1 MDDGSPAGASGGR
14 CGDVGAPPGASLGG
28 SEHACQA
35 GAAWGSH
42 PRIPA
47 PAGPRG
53 ELLNFCP
60 PVFSSAE
67 RRIMYRSRGLVG
79 GPKWIC
85 GMRCADLRLDP
96 PGRGS
101 RAAPHGVQPGRAV
114 RMTQPLQTGAF
125 PVTGCLIKAA
135 PLLRQDPSHRR
146 PGEAGGEGRRWPQA
160 GRVRRRPRVAPHP
173 LASRG
178 PGWV

>member
-14 CGDVGAPPGASLGG
+14 CGDAGAPRVPPSEGQSMHARLGLP
-28 SEHACQA
+28 EA
-35 GAAWGSH
+35 
-42 PRIPA
+42 RIPA

-67 RRIMYRSRGLVG
+67 RRIMYPSRGLVG

-85 GMRCADLRLDP
+85 GVRCTDLRLDP

-101 RAAPHGVQPGRAV
+101 PAAPHGVQPGRAV

-146 PGEAGGEGRRWPQA
+146 PGEAGGEGRRRPQA
-160 GRVRRRPRVAPHP
+160 GRAQRRPRVAPHP
-173 LASRG
+173 PASQG